1 MWEFQGNYTGK
12 AKAYIQEMAKKETKI
27 GSLIS
32 TIVIAILFTI
42 IAIVIGDGNRIYVT
56 IILSAGLA
64 AIILVHIILFACYKR
79 EPKCEIKITND
90 GFHVYD
96 VNRYVSFAFYKIQTI
111 EEHDDFIVV
120 KDLFNKAGY
129 ILQKELLIEGKWED
143 LKVFLKKVEDSLDSD
158 DSIYQIE
165 EPTTEFFE
173 ATVKSKRIYEQFV
186 NGVSV
191 TTPVGLFHYFA
202 TFILENG
209 EDVEYEISQDW
220 YEKIEKEQSG
230 ILVTINGKFFSFG
243 EGEDIE

>member
-1 MWEFQGNYTGK
+1 M
-12 AKAYIQEMAKKETKI
+12 
-27 GSLIS
+27 
-32 TIVIAILFTI
+32 
-42 IAIVIGDGNRIYVT
+42 
-56 IILSAGLA
+56 
-64 AIILVHIILFACYKR
+64 
-79 EPKCEIKITND
+79 
-90 GFHVYD
+90 
-96 VNRYVSFAFYKIQTI
+96 
-111 EEHDDFIVV
+111 
-120 KDLFNKAGY
+120 
-129 ILQKELLIEGKWED
+129 
-143 LKVFLKKVEDSLDSD
+143 KVFLKKVEDSLDSD

-243 EGEDIE
+243 EGEDFE